1 MLLLMP
7 TTDKIQL
14 ISAQAATLD
23 VHSSFVD
30 YASGTITP
38 GRTNAAITTATTTDI
53 VAAPGAS
60 TQRNAKTINV
70 RNKHATLSCDV
81 TVQHTDGTTVVELVK
96 MTLSPGDTLEYIE
109 GVGWFKV
116 LNPANNAAVNYSTA
130 DQTGF
135 AADTYLG
142 GSAITLPSGL
152 PRVGTTYKL
161 RFDMSKTAAGAAA
174 PSLII
179 RVGTTG
185 TTTDTGRLTLALS
198 VGTAATDVG
207 VFDVLVTF
215 RTVGS
220 GVNAV
225 IAGILQ
231 LASQPTTGL
240 SSLLKGAHAVSA
252 GFDSTTAGLIIGA
265 SFNGGTSFAGTCN
278 LVRAELAG

>member
-1 MLLLMP
+1 MLLL
-7 TTDKIQL
+7 TSTSDKIQV
-14 ISAQAATLD
+14 ISAQAVTLD

-30 YASGTITP
+30 YASGTVTP
-38 GRTNAAITTATTTDI
+38 GRTNAAISTATTTDI
-53 VAAPGAS
+53 IAAPAGS

-116 LNPANNAAVNYSTA
+116 LNPANNAGFNSSTA

-135 AADTYLG
+135 AADTYLA

-161 RFDMSKTAAGAAA
+161 RFDMSKTAAGTAAA
-174 PSLII
+174 ALII
-179 RVGTTG
+179 RVGTAG
-185 TTTDTGRLTLALS
+185 TTADTARLTFNFS

-207 VFDVLVTF
+207 VFDVTVTF
-215 RTVGS
+215 RTVGT
-220 GVNAV
+220 GTNAV
-225 IAGILQ
+225 IAGFVQ
-231 LASQPTTGL
+231 LTSQPTTGL
-240 SSLLKGAHAVSA
+240 STLLKGAHAVSA
-252 GFDSTTAGLIIGA
+252 GFDSTTANLIIGA
-265 SFNGGTSFAGTCN
+265 SFNGGASFAGTCN
-278 LVRAELAG
+278 LVRAELIG